1 MSGFESDIQVEIFQV
16 LDAGLSHNVYD
27 EVPSLPEGMPATSFP
42 YVVIGDDTAIP
53 FDTDDT
59 VGADATIT
67 IHVWSQY
74 RGRKEAK
81 DIQGEIYRLLNRS
94 QLTIIGYNA
103 VDCLWEFSETFV
115 ETDGA
120 TRHGVS
126 RYRITIQE
134 T

>member
-1 MSGFESDIQVEIFQV
+1 MSGFESDIQVKIFTI
-16 LDAGLSHNVYD
+16 LDAGLSYPVYD
-27 EVPSLPEGMPATSFP
+27 EVPYLPEGMPATNFP

-53 FDTDDT
+53 FDTDDQ
-59 VGADATIT
+59 VGADATLT

-81 DIQGEIYRLLNRS
+81 DIQGEIYRLLNRA
-94 QLTIIGYNA
+94 TFEIIGYNT